1 VTWCGIRGQ
10 DAARKACRRS
20 GMHRQT
26 PTVSILPSARPAI
39 RAGCR
44 PAVKKACNQR
54 CFFDWTRPG
63 RPVYHRTAGTPM
75 CAVSRASGLNSSLTF
90 SVYGTKRDQ
99 FTSTHRTILYHSCV
113 RDPKRDSPIIFASR
127 RTRVPRP
134 ASARST
140 IDVTTCVSAR
150 HSRSSCASSTSE
162 PARRIRFRA
171 CAPACF
177 NPNVLL
183 VYGLADV

>member
-1 VTWCGIRGQ
+1 VVWDT
-10 DAARKACRRS
+10 RS
-20 GMHRQT
+20 GCSPESMQKVRNAPSDTDGLDSAERPSGDQSR
-26 PTVSILPSARPAI
+26 VSSSGEEGLQPALLL
-39 RAGCR
+39 R
-44 PAVKKACNQR
+44 
-54 CFFDWTRPG
+54 WTRPG